1 LAFQVG
7 QAAEG
12 EQQKP
17 GPPKKKQCAKT
28 NLNKA
33 QQRRPSV
40 SSSHELWLAERT
52 VPAHQD
58 RMIFGFSTLGLSKA
72 FIQI

>member
-7 QAAEG
+7 QAAQG

-17 GPPKKKQCAKT
+17 GPPKNNAQKT

-33 QQRRPSV
+33 QQV
-40 SSSHELWLAERT
+40 
-52 VPAHQD
+52 
-58 RMIFGFSTLGLSKA
+58 FGK
-72 FIQI
+72 